1 MKQIKKQT
9 YNGITLVAL
18 VITII
23 ILLILAGIT
32 ISTLTQSGLFGKAK
46 EAKEQYSKA
55 AAMEKLQM
63 EVLASYD
70 ASGDLDLAKLKE
82 NITGNIDG
90 AAIEEGNEF
99 PLTVTVDGEKFIV
112 KENGEV
118 SHNGKGTTAPAI
130 DDPIEKIKNTI
141 LSTTDNTT
149 VTDLYGNL
157 ITIPAGFKIKVDEDT
172 NNATTVD
179 KGIVIIDSEENEFV
193 WIPVGKIYTDKERT
207 EANAKTI
214 ELNRYTFDEDGNP
227 TAQNDA
233 AIVVGRYKYQELEV
247 SIDENTVAKSI
258 VNFKKSVEENKGY
271 YIGRYE
277 ARKNSSETM
286 TEKVSD
292 NVYNKVNQTGAA
304 AAARE
309 MYDNTK
315 PFTSDLINS
324 YAWDTATLFL
334 QRCGTNPKYSREK
347 IKISTFSPTG
357 TTTLST
363 QDIQCNVYDMASN
376 IYEWTTETC
385 DNDVFNPAVN
395 RGGSYLSNT
404 DYTSGRKYYSAS
416 NLYDYNGF
424 RPILYVNV

>member
-1 MKQIKKQT
+1 MCKENK
-9 YNGITLVAL
+9 GITLVAL

-32 ISTLTQSGLFGKAK
+32 IQTLTGTGLFEKAK
-46 EAKEQYSKA
+46 EAQKEYENA
-55 AAMEKLQM
+55 EKL
-63 EVLASYD
+63 ENELLAQYEEQINEL
-70 ASGDLDLAKLKE
+70 GGQITTNPELPTKPVT
-82 NITGNIDG
+82 NITEAQSEYMLTKKVNSQ
-90 AAIEEGNEF
+90 IEDE
-99 PLTVTVDGEKFIV
+99 
-112 KENGEV
+112 
-118 SHNGKGTTAPAI
+118 
-130 DDPIEKIKNTI
+130 
-141 LSTTDNTT
+141 
-149 VTDLYGNL
+149 YGNS